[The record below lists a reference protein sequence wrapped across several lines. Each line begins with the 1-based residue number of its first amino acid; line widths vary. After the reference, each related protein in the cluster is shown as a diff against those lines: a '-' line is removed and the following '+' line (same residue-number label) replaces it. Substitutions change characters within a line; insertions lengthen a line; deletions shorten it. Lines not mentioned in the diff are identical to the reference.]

1 MRPQRLPSSS
11 TASPSSICFIRPIAK
26 HREHHNTQ
34 DIQKCFL
41 HSVKTGGCPE
51 DCGYCSQSAH
61 HQTAL
66 VRQKLVTVE
75 EAVAFAENAKQ
86 AGAHRFCMGAAW
98 RHAPDGEQFDR
109 VLEMI
114 CAVKALGLETC
125 VTLGMLN
132 ASQAERLKKAGLDAY
147 NHNLDT
153 SREHYPNIVTTRTY
167 DDRLE
172 TLRLARGAGLA
183 LCCGGILGMGD
194 NETDRCALIT
204 EIASLDPQPESVPIN
219 LLVPIQGTPLF
230 DSLPVSSFDL
240 VRTVAVARILI
251 PGARIRLAAG
261 RMQLSKEAQALAFF
275 AGANSIFIGTK
286 LLTTPNA
293 EASVDDLLFTALDT
307 QDGAKLGD
315 APQANVD
322 GAYS

>member
-1 MRPQRLPSSS
+1 MPFKADRANALRLYRQPFFDLLHQ
-11 TASPSSICFIRPIAK
+11 AHCR
-26 HREHHNTQ
+26 HRGHHDVQ

-61 HQTAL
+61 HRTGL
-66 VRQKLVTVE
+66 VREKLVTVE
-75 EAVAFAENAKQ
+75 EVVASAKNAIR

-98 RHAPDGEQFDR
+98 RHAPDGEQFER

-114 CAVKALGLETC
+114 REVKALGLETC
-125 VTLGMLN
+125 ATLGMLN
-132 ASQAERLKKAGLDAY
+132 ASQADRLKGAGLDAY

-153 SREHYPNIVTTRTY
+153 SREHYPKIVTTRTY

-172 TLRLARGAGLA
+172 TLRVARSAGLT
-183 LCCGGILGMGD
+183 LCCGGILGMG
-194 NETDRCALIT
+194 ESEADRCAMIAEL
-204 EIASLDPQPESVPIN
+204 ASLDPQPESVPIN

-230 DSLPVSSFDL
+230 NSPPVSTFDL
-240 VRTVAVARILI
+240 IRTVAVARIMI

-261 RMQLSKEAQALAFF
+261 RMQLSKETQALAFF
-275 AGANSIFIGTK
+275 AGANSIFIGNK

-293 EASVDDLLFTALDT
+293 EASDDDLLLTALSA
-307 QDGAKLGD
+307 QDGATSGNGFE
-315 APQANVD
+315 ANSE
-322 GAYS
+322 G